1 MLLSNDVCNFGFI
14 HCRTLV
20 TNQKL
25 LQIAIAFDNW
35 PGRHSKS
42 MSDGIGWKSVSQ
54 GHKCALAWYR
64 FQRSHLI
71 LELTCS
77 PIVNL
82 FSKALPTA
90 QCKTLGEWE
99 DEGSTAN
106 CNLH

>member
-1 MLLSNDVCNFGFI
+1 MLFSNDVCDLGFI

-35 PGRHSKS
+35 PGRHFKS

-54 GHKCALAWYR
+54 GHKGALAWYR

-71 LELTCS
+71 LELTCAPLVS
-77 PIVNL
+77 S
-82 FSKALPTA
+82 FF
-90 QCKTLGEWE
+90 KTLL
-99 DEGSTAN
+99 TA
-106 CNLH
+106 

>member
-1 MLLSNDVCNFGFI
+1 MLFSNDVCNLGFI

-35 PGRHSKS
+35 PGRHFKS

-54 GHKCALAWYR
+54 GHKGALAWYR

-71 LELTCS
+71 LELTCAPLVS
-77 PIVNL
+77 S
-82 FSKALPTA
+82 FFKALLTA
-90 QCKTLGEWE
+90 
-99 DEGSTAN
+99 
-106 CNLH
+106 